1 MADLLISPQA
11 EMDLDQIWL
20 YIAKESQSIE
30 RAERFLDRFT
40 TFFSRLARNPYLG
53 RQRDDLRPGYRSFP
67 LGDYVIL
74 YRLTGAEEI
83 MVLRVVHGSRDLG
96 GLFL

>member
-20 YIAKESQSIE
+20 HIARESQSIE
-30 RAERFLDRFT
+30 RAEHFLDRFA

-53 RQRDDLRPGYRSFP
+53 RQREDLRPGYRSFP
-67 LGDYVIL
+67 LGDYIIL
-74 YRLTGAEEI
+74 YRLTEAEEVK
-83 MVLRVVHGSRDLG
+83 VLRVVHGSRDLD